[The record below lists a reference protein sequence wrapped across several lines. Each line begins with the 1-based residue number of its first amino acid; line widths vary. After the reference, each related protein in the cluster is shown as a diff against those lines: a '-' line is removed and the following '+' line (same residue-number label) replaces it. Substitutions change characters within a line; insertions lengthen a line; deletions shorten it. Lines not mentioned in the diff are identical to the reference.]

1 MSCAGAI
8 TGVGCVSAYG
18 LGVAEFC
25 NGVSRNEPAPAMQRR
40 RLDGSSGVYR
50 AAPAAETLSGYTA
63 SPVTRL
69 ARATLLARTAAEEA
83 WRSSGVAASVAP
95 ERAGLIVNRNFA
107 PHQVIGQYYETLWQ
121 KGPGGVSGLQFVQT
135 IANNALGSLAMHYQ
149 LRGPCEMH
157 FGPPA
162 LGAALDALRDDA
174 ADAILAGGFDELSDY
189 IFELCHASALVGAAG
204 SEAACARPYHAASRG
219 LIPGEGAAFF
229 VLENLSH
236 AEARRATP
244 LGYLKG
250 YGAVTDASA
259 ARNPAERRA
268 EDVAEAI
275 RRALCDAAVEASDVG
290 FVSGGANGVSTMDC
304 AEIEAVARIFPHGP
318 ALFSIK
324 RDVGETW
331 GAAAGLSMIAALRA
345 LAGVV
350 PHAATASASDK
361 ALAPR
366 RNTALVLSMDMSGQN
381 AAFVIGDVP

>member
-1 MSCAGAI
+1 MSCAVAV

-18 LGVAEFC
+18 LGVAEFW
-25 NGVSRNEPAPAMQRR
+25 NGVSRNERAPEMRR
-40 RLDGSSGVYR
+40 ERRDGSSGVCL

-83 WRSSGVAASVAP
+83 WKSSGVAASVAP
-95 ERAGLIVNRNFA
+95 ERAGLIVNRNFG

-121 KGPGGVSGLQFVQT
+121 KGPGAVSGLQFVQT
-135 IANNALGSLAMHYQ
+135 IANSALGSLAMHYQ

-162 LGAALDALRDDA
+162 LGAALDALRDDG

-189 IFELCHASALVGAAG
+189 IFELCHAYSLVAAAESKGA
-204 SEAACARPYHAASRG
+204 SARPYDAGTRG

-236 AEARRATP
+236 ARARGATP
-244 LGYLKG
+244 LAHLKG
-250 YGAVTDASA
+250 YGVVTDASA
-259 ARNPAERRA
+259 VRNAAERRA

-275 RRALCDAAVEASDVG
+275 RRALCDAGVEPRDVA
-290 FVSGGANGVSTMDC
+290 FVSGGANGVSTMDA
-304 AEIEAVARIFPHGP
+304 AEMEAVARIFPHGP

-350 PHAATASASDK
+350 PHRAAASASEQPV
-361 ALAPR
+361 APR
-366 RNTALVLSMDMSGQN
+366 GNIAVVLSMDMSGQN
-381 AAFVIGDVP
+381 AAFVIGDAA